1 MVVKDFR
8 AAGLP
13 AAEVA
18 IMAFT
23 HMITQHAYKVTPRDI
38 EGLRSYGLFDEEI
51 LDIAA
56 AAAARNFFSRL
67 LDAIGAEPDPAY
79 QELDPAMRET
89 LTVGRPLKPKA
100 S

>member
-13 AAEVA
+13 EAEVA
-18 IMAFT
+18 IMAFA
-23 HMITQHAYKVTPRDI
+23 HMITRHAYKVTPRDI
-38 EGLRSYGLFDEEI
+38 EDLRSHKLSDEEI

-79 QELDPAMRET
+79 QEMESGIRDV
-89 LTVGRPLKPKA
+89 LTVGRPLPP